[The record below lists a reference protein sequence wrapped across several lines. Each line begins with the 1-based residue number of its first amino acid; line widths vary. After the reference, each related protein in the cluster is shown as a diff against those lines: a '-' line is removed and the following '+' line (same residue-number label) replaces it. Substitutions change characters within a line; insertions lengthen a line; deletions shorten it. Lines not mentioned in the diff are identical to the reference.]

1 MSKQSKIN
9 PKSMSLL
16 AVQGLDW
23 CLRKAFLWFAII
35 MGTIFLNVFIN
46 TMPIKQATIYLYIFQ
61 GVYLGLFTLRAVS
74 KYISGSDWW
83 VFTSLVSIM
92 EMFGLCILLMK
103 PIQVTDASMTL
114 IFELLLVSLA
124 LYYVGTKLSSSLF
137 KRYLFKN
144 VIDMEYLGLK
154 KSTETSLYNE
164 HSLIN
169 DIKLT
174 SHDTNAQ
181 MTMINKNA
189 IKPEYRSI
197 VEVTNMECGEVISPS
212 YYREGTALG
221 KPQGNIKHTFEMK
234 DTLYHLH
241 FNFHLFGINGSFSPS
256 YLPLIDLTVSE
267 NKLK

>member
-23 CLRKAFLWFAII
+23 CLRKAFLWFFLI
-35 MGTIFLNVFIN
+35 MVTLFLNVLFK
-46 TMPIKQATIYLYIFQ
+46 TMPGQQALLFISVIEGIYLAAFTFRVIQKYRNGSEFLVYTVLTSFIEMITLCVLLLRPTQITEAKVTYIL
-61 GVYLGLFTLRAVS
+61 VLSV
-74 KYISGSDWW
+74 
-83 VFTSLVSIM
+83 TSL
-92 EMFGLCILLMK
+92 IL
-103 PIQVTDASMTL
+103 
-114 IFELLLVSLA
+114 
-124 LYYVGTKLSSSLF
+124 YVVGSKLSLILF

-144 VIDMEYLGLK
+144 VIDVEYLGLK

-169 DIKLT
+169 DIELT
-174 SHDTNAQ
+174 SHDTDAQ

-197 VEVTNMECGEVISPS
+197 VEVTNMEYEKVISPR

-221 KPQGNIKHTFEMK
+221 KPRGNIKHTFEME

-241 FNFHLFGINGSFSPS
+241 FNFHLFGINSRFSPS

-267 NKLK
+267 NNAK